1 MLTGVIITLCILR
14 EGNEA
19 IWLKGNNGL
28 VVGAVENA
36 TYQTGQTILQP
47 GESIFLYTDG
57 VTEAVNERE
66 ELFSDDRLRTK
77 ITLLQGHP
85 PKELISRIAEE
96 IARFAQNMPQA
107 DDIAMMM
114 IRFCGKR
121 SG

>member
-1 MLTGVIITLCILR
+1 
-14 EGNEA
+14 
-19 IWLKGNNGL
+19 
-28 VVGAVENA
+28 
-36 TYQTGQTILQP
+36 
-47 GESIFLYTDG
+47 
-57 VTEAVNERE
+57 RE

-96 IARFAQNMPQA
+96 IALFAQNMPQA

-121 SG
+121 NG